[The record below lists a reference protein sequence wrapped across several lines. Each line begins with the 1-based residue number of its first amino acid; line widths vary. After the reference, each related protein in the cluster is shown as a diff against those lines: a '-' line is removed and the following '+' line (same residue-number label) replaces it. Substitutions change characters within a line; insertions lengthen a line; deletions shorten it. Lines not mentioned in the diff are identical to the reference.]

1 MSDCKKETMGE
12 AVARFV
18 DMSPTARAAF
28 DRIRDP
34 EQKVLVDDAGLTD
47 ELIRSSFIC
56 KTFDRPEGDEWL
68 LSPYGIRMLDHAAEC
83 KDPDARYLAL
93 FAPTRAALREMVDAG
108 ETFVKYYVGNEALA
122 NAGFLLK
129 ISRSCAVAYELTEL
143 ARTVVA
149 AHRGQ

>member
-1 MSDCKKETMGE
+1 MSECKQETMEE

-18 DMSPTARAAF
+18 DMSPTARAVF

-34 EQKVLVDDAGLTD
+34 EQKVLVDDSGITD
-47 ELIRSSFIC
+47 ALIRSTFIC

-68 LSPYGIRMLDHAAEC
+68 ISPYGIRMLDHAAEC

-93 FAPTRAALREMVDAG
+93 FAPTRAALREMVEAG
-108 ETFVKYYVGNEALA
+108 DMFVKYTLGNEALA
-122 NAGFLLK
+122 KAGFLLK
-129 ISRSCAVAYELTEL
+129 LTRNCAVTYELTDL
-143 ARTVVA
+143 GRTVVA